1 MLDKNLAAWLAR
13 HQLNVAELF
22 EEHGVT
28 LISDVQNLSV
38 EDMEEIGLGSVEV
51 GKLQAALAGSAVALL
66 FSGSAAPPVPVP
78 TASRQSTGSAGSAA
92 DSGDVRAQRCG
103 SLVWRRSKVGDWE
116 EGTGTEAEAA
126 EAMAAATA
134 ELAVMARRP
143 PSSSGSSSSGNDGD
157 DDNDNDD
164 SEVQEV
170 AVKAVEAVAATGA
183 GEWLEYVDDDGNP
196 YYCNATTG
204 ETVWE
209 KPVQEAIPQG
219 ASTDSGLPPAPPTTP
234 NIRKQ

>member
-1 MLDKNLAAWLAR
+1 MLAQDLAAWLAR

-51 GKLQAALAGSAVALL
+51 GKLQAALAAG
-66 FSGSAAPPVPVP
+66 GAAPPVPVP

-92 DSGDVRAQRCG
+92 DSGDARAQRS

-126 EAMAAATA
+126 EAMAAATK
-134 ELAVMARRP
+134 EIAVMARRP
-143 PSSSGSSSSGNDGD
+143 PSSSGSSSSENDDDDD
-157 DDNDNDD
+157 DDNGNDD
-164 SEVQEV
+164 SEVQEA
-170 AVKAVEAVAATGA
+170 AVKAVKATDA
-183 GEWLEYVDDDGNP
+183 GEWLEYFDDDGNP
-196 YYCNATTG
+196 YYCNETTG
-204 ETVWE
+204 ETVW
-209 KPVQEAIPQG
+209 
-219 ASTDSGLPPAPPTTP
+219 
-234 NIRKQ
+234 